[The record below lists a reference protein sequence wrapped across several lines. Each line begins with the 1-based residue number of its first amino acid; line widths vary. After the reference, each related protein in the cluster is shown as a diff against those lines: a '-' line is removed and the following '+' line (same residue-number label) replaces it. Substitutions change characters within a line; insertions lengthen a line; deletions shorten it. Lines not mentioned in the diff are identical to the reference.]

1 MSILSLTIKPIYLL
15 LGFSFSAFCI
25 QIYFY
30 INYYFEI
37 IKKSRREKQNNTPTD
52 PLPPVSIIICAK
64 NEIEN
69 IKNFLPSILE
79 QDYPDFEVIVVNDG
93 NNFEMQTA
101 IALLKEKYPHL
112 KETFLPEKAE
122 IISRKKLALT
132 IGIKAAKNE
141 YLLFTDADCQADS
154 KLWIQSMVKNFDKGT
169 EIVLGYGSYFAQN
182 TFLSKLISYD
192 TLFICIQ
199 YMGFALKGYP
209 YMGVG
214 RNLAYRRSSFFN
226 HKGFAGM
233 LHLQSGDDDL
243 FVSRVANAN
252 NTKVEISHQSKTS
265 SVPKQ
270 TFKQWL
276 IQRERHLSTSSFYK
290 KDTLR
295 RIGLENLSRGIFY
308 ISTLACFF
316 TSDILCLIALGMLLV
331 RFSIQATAIN
341 LSAKVLNER
350 NFYLLIPLFDIIIPL
365 FNLLLLI
372 HNKIFYKKNHIY
384 KWK

>member
-1 MSILSLTIKPIYLL
+1 MSTLFIIKPIYIL
-15 LGFSFSAFCI
+15 LGFSFFAFCI

-30 INYYFEI
+30 VNYYFEI
-37 IKKSRREKQNNTPTD
+37 VKKSRREKQNNTPTD

-79 QDYPDFEVIVVNDG
+79 QNYPNFEVIVVNDG

-112 KETFLPEKAE
+112 RETFLPEKAE
-122 IISRKKLALT
+122 VLSRKKLALT

-154 KLWIQSMVKNFDKGT
+154 KLWIQSMVKNFDKET

-243 FVSRVANAN
+243 FVNEIANAD
-252 NTKVEISHQSKTS
+252 NTLCLSQIQLWKTRVLFSKT
-265 SVPKQ
+265 V
-270 TFKQWL
+270 F
-276 IQRERHLSTSSFYK
+276 R
-290 KDTLR
+290 
-295 RIGLENLSRGIFY
+295 
-308 ISTLACFF
+308 
-316 TSDILCLIALGMLLV
+316 
-331 RFSIQATAIN
+331 
-341 LSAKVLNER
+341 
-350 NFYLLIPLFDIIIPL
+350 
-365 FNLLLLI
+365 
-372 HNKIFYKKNHIY
+372 
-384 KWK
+384 